1 MKELEK
7 NNLLGKIAYEIAF
20 IAYLEGVK
28 KSSTNSGLTNSEVD
42 TLEKEFQQ
50 KIWFKVQILSVNK
63 INDETLFK
71 MSDETLKLY
80 FG

>member
-1 MKELEK
+1 MKELE
-7 NNLLGKIAYEIAF
+7 NNLLGKIAYQIALLSF
-20 IAYLEGVK
+20 LEGVK
-28 KSSTNSGLTNSEVD
+28 VSEKAD
-42 TLEKEFQQ
+42 NNLETLEKKFQ

-71 MSDETLKLY
+71 TSDEVLKLY

>member
-1 MKELEK
+1 MKNK
-7 NNLLGKIAYEIAF
+7 NLLGEITYQIALLAF
-20 IAYLEGVK
+20 LEGVK
-28 KSSTNSGLTNSEVD
+28 VSKEANNNLE
-42 TLEKEFQQ
+42 TLEKKFQ

-71 MSDETLKLY
+71 TSDEILKLY

>member
-1 MKELEK
+1 MKQSK
-7 NNLLGKIAYEIAF
+7 NLLGEIAYEMAF
-20 IAYLEGVK
+20 IAYLEGVIK
-28 KSSTNSGLTNSEVD
+28 GSTNSGLTNSEID

-63 INDETLFK
+63 INDETISET
-71 MSDETLKLY
+71 SDEILKIY

>member
-1 MKELEK
+1 MKELE

-28 KSSTNSGLTNSEVD
+28 KGSTNSEID
-42 TLEKEFQQ
+42 TLEKEFQ

>member
-1 MKELEK
+1 MKELE
-7 NNLLGKIAYEIAF
+7 NNLLGKIAYQIALLSF
-20 IAYLEGVK
+20 LEGVK
-28 KSSTNSGLTNSEVD
+28 VSEEANNNLE
-42 TLEKEFQQ
+42 TLEEKFQ

-71 MSDETLKLY
+71 TSDEILKLY

>member
-1 MKELEK
+1 MKQNK
-7 NNLLGKIAYEIAF
+7 NLLGEIAYQIALLSF
-20 IAYLEGVK
+20 LEGVK
-28 KSSTNSGLTNSEVD
+28 VSEEANNNLE
-42 TLEKEFQQ
+42 TLEEKFQ

-71 MSDETLKLY
+71 TSDKVLKLY

>member
-1 MKELEK
+1 MKQNK
-7 NNLLGKIAYEIAF
+7 NLLGEIAYQIALLAF
-20 IAYLEGVK
+20 LEGVK
-28 KSSTNSGLTNSEVD
+28 VSEEANNLE
-42 TLEKEFQQ
+42 TLEEKFQ

-71 MSDETLKLY
+71 TSDEVLKLY

>member
-1 MKELEK
+1 MKQK
-7 NNLLGKIAYEIAF
+7 QNKNLLGEIAYQIALLAF
-20 IAYLEGVK
+20 LEGVK
-28 KSSTNSGLTNSEVD
+28 VSEETD
-42 TLEKEFQQ
+42 NNLETLEEKFQ

-71 MSDETLKLY
+71 TSDEILKLY

>member
-1 MKELEK
+1 MKQK
-7 NNLLGKIAYEIAF
+7 QNKNLLGEVAYQIALLAF
-20 IAYLEGVK
+20 LEGVK
-28 KSSTNSGLTNSEVD
+28 VSEEAD
-42 TLEKEFQQ
+42 NNFETLEEKFQ

-71 MSDETLKLY
+71 TSDEVLKLY

>member
-1 MKELEK
+1 MKELE
-7 NNLLGKIAYEIAF
+7 NNLLGKIAYQLALLSF
-20 IAYLEGVK
+20 LEGVK
-28 KSSTNSGLTNSEVD
+28 VSEEAD
-42 TLEKEFQQ
+42 NNLETLEEKFQ

-71 MSDETLKLY
+71 TSDEVLKLY

>member
-1 MKELEK
+1 MKELE
-7 NNLLGKIAYEIAF
+7 NNLLGKIAYQIALLSF
-20 IAYLEGVK
+20 LEGVK
-28 KSSTNSGLTNSEVD
+28 VSEEANNNLE
-42 TLEKEFQQ
+42 TLEEKFQ

-71 MSDETLKLY
+71 TSDEVLKLY